1 MILLTSPARVKR
13 DTALNSNVDDNLL
26 APAILAAQE
35 RHAHAILGTNLYEK
49 IQTLI
54 QDGEIGDAG
63 NEAYKTLL
71 DLYLVPML
79 VQFSFQLLLPQLRVR
94 FVNNAVTVMS
104 SEQSQAASYEDLK
117 PIMAAAGDLGAWH
130 KERAIDWISY
140 NRNDLPE
147 YNVSNPAQFKPET
160 RNYTQGLNINSST
173 WKQTELRYIRG
184 LLGV

>member
-13 DTALNSNVDDNLL
+13 DTALNTNVDDNLV

-35 RHAHAILGTNLYEK
+35 RHAHAILGTNLYNK
-49 IQTLI
+49 LQTLI
-54 QDGEIGDAG
+54 EDGEVGDVG

-71 DLYLVPML
+71 DLYVVPML

-94 FVNNAVTVMS
+94 FVNNAVTVMN

-117 PIMAAAGDLGAWH
+117 PIINAAGDLGAWY
-130 KERAIDWISY
+130 KERAIDWLCY
-140 NRNDLPE
+140 NRNLVPE
-147 YNVSNPAQFKPET
+147 YNTSNPDEYKAET
-160 RNYTQGLNINSST
+160 RNYTQGLNINSTT

-184 LLGV
+184 LLGL